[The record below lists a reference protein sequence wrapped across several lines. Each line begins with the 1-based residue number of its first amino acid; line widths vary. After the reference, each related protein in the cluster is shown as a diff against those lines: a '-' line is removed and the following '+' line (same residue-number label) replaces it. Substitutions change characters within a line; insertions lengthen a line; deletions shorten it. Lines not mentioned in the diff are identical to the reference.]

1 MLALA
6 RVAVESPTR
15 DGSSDGDGSPDASII
30 NDQQLLGEPLLSQRG
45 MYHSIRYHMTHNLG
59 VDVGGTFTDV
69 IVFDESTHELTIDK
83 VLSTPANPSEGVI
96 YGVEEAT
103 AKAGTVVSD
112 LDLLFHGT
120 TVVTNMLLE
129 ETGAR
134 VGLITT
140 AGHEDILHL
149 ARAWTPGPLYGWMDM
164 EKPEPLADLVDTRG
178 VAGTISSP
186 TGEETEPLDE
196 AAVRDAVRDLEAA
209 DVESLT
215 VALLNSY
222 LNPAHEE
229 RVREIVA
236 EEAPELPVSIS
247 AEIVPEYG
255 EYERTL
261 TTVIND
267 YARPTV
273 IDYLEELD
281 ESLTAAGSS
290 ATMNVVRS
298 DGGLMSSRAAKERP
312 VELALSGP
320 SGGVVGAATI
330 ASKKGV
336 PDVLTLDMGGTS
348 TDVSLVEG
356 GTPETTRQTKVG
368 YREFK
373 SRSVDVNTVGAGG
386 GSIAR
391 VQLNGSLQVGP
402 ESAGA
407 DPGPACYGRGGDSPT
422 VTDANVVLGRI
433 PETVQLGGRMELDRE
448 AARDAV
454 ATIAD
459 ERDSTVEEAAQ
470 AILDIVNENMHGAL
484 RVVSVERG
492 YDPREFGLVAFGGA
506 GPMHANALADV
517 IGAYPLV
524 IPPGPGVMSA
534 FGFLTSDIQNEFS
547 ETYLETEAD
556 VDGEDVSEELRALE
570 DEASEWLVSE
580 GVDEADH
587 AFEYFAECRYFRQDI
602 QMSIPVDI
610 ENLRETGLA
619 EIKDDFEA
627 RHDRQFGFSLD
638 APLEIANLRVIGK
651 GTLQGVT
658 IEEQELADA
667 DPTDAEID
675 VSDVYFDGEYYETPI
690 YDRAEL
696 QPGNE
701 LDGPAIV
708 TDDDSTVVVQPD
720 HTATIDRY
728 ANIEINRGESQ

>member
-1 MLALA
+1 
-6 RVAVESPTR
+6 
-15 DGSSDGDGSPDASII
+15 
-30 NDQQLLGEPLLSQRG
+30 
-45 MYHSIRYHMTHNLG
+45 MTHNLG

-69 IVFDESTHELTIDK
+69 IVFDETTHELTIDK

-96 YGVEEAT
+96 RGVEEAT
-103 AKAGTVVSD
+103 AKAGTSIAE
-112 LDLLFHGT
+112 LELLFHGT

-140 AGHEDILHL
+140 EGHENVLHL
-149 ARAWTPGPLYGWMDM
+149 ARAWTPGPLYGWMAM
-164 EKPEPLADLVDTRG
+164 EKPEPLADLVATRG
-178 VAGTISSP
+178 VAGTIRSP

-196 AAVRDAVRDLEAA
+196 EAVRDAVRDLEAA
-209 DVESLT
+209 GVESLT

-222 LNPAHEE
+222 LNPAHEA

-236 EEAPELPVSIS
+236 EEAPALPVSIS
-247 AEIVPEYG
+247 SEIVPEYG

-273 IDYLEELD
+273 IDYLEDLD
-281 ESLTAAGSS
+281 ASLSAADST

-298 DGGLMSSRAAKERP
+298 DGGLMSSQAAKERP

-320 SGGVVGAATI
+320 SGGVVGAATV

-407 DPGPACYGRGGDSPT
+407 DPGPACYGQGGEEPT

-448 AARDAV
+448 AAHEAV
-454 ATIAD
+454 STIAD

-517 IGAYPLV
+517 MDAYPLIV
-524 IPPGPGVMSA
+524 PPGPGVMSA
-534 FGFLTSDIQNEFS
+534 FGFLTSDVQNEFS
-547 ETYLETEAD
+547 ETYLETDED

-570 DEASEWLVSE
+570 EEARTWLRSE

-587 AFEYFAECRYFRQDI
+587 AFEYVAECRYFRQDI
-602 QMSIPVDI
+602 QMSIPISI
-610 ENLRETGLA
+610 ENLRGERGLE
-619 EIKDDFEA
+619 EINADFEA
-627 RHDRQFGFSLD
+627 RHDRQFGFTLE
-638 APLEIANLRVIGK
+638 APLEIANLRVVGK
-651 GTLQGVT
+651 GTLEGVT
-658 IEEQELADA
+658 IDEHELGDA
-667 DPTDAEID
+667 DPSDARID
-675 VSDVYFDGEYYETPI
+675 ASEVYFDGTHYETAI
-690 YDRAEL
+690 YDRARL
-696 QPGNE
+696 RPGNE
-701 LDGPAIV
+701 LEGPAIV

-720 HTATIDRY
+720 HGATVDRY
-728 ANIEINRGESQ
+728 GNLEINRGERR

>member
-1 MLALA
+1 
-6 RVAVESPTR
+6 
-15 DGSSDGDGSPDASII
+15 
-30 NDQQLLGEPLLSQRG
+30 
-45 MYHSIRYHMTHNLG
+45 MTYNLG

-69 IVFDESTHELTIDK
+69 IVFDKATHELTIDK

-96 YGVEEAT
+96 HGVKEAT
-103 AKAGTVVSD
+103 AKAGTSVSE
-112 LDLLFHGT
+112 LELLFHGT

-129 ETGAR
+129 ETGSR

-140 AGHEDILHL
+140 AGHEDVLHL

-164 EKPEPLADLVDTRG
+164 EKPDPLADLADTRG
-178 VAGTISSP
+178 VGGTISSP
-186 TGEETEPLDE
+186 AGEETEPLDE
-196 AAVRDAVRDLEAA
+196 DAVREAVRELEAA
-209 DVESLT
+209 GVEALT

-247 AEIVPEYG
+247 SEIVPEYG

-261 TTVIND
+261 TTAIND

-273 IDYLEELD
+273 ISYLEDLD
-281 ESLTAAGSS
+281 ESLGEAGST

-298 DGGLMSSRAAKERP
+298 DGGLMSSQAAKERP

-330 ASKKGV
+330 AEKKGV

-356 GTPETTRQTKVG
+356 GVAETTRQTKVG

-407 DPGPACYGRGGDSPT
+407 DPGPACYGLGGEEPT

-433 PETVQLGGRMELDRE
+433 PPSVQLGGRMDLDRD

-459 ERDSTVEEAAQ
+459 ERDSTIEEAAQ

-517 IGAYPLV
+517 MDAYPLV

-547 ETYLETEAD
+547 ETYLETDED
-556 VDGEDVSEELRALE
+556 VDGEDVYEELRAIE
-570 DEASEWLVSE
+570 AEASDWLASE
-580 GVDEADH
+580 GVDEADQT
-587 AFEYFAECRYFRQDI
+587 FEYVAECRYFRQDI
-602 QMSIPVDI
+602 QMSIPVTL
-610 ENLRETGLA
+610 ENLRGEAGLA
-619 EIKDDFEA
+619 EIKGDFEA

-658 IEEQELADA
+658 IEEQELTTV
-667 DPTDAEID
+667 DPSDAEID
-675 VSDVYFDGEYYETPI
+675 TSDVYFGEAYHETPI
-690 YDRAEL
+690 YDRTEL
-696 QPGNE
+696 RPGNE
-701 LDGPAIV
+701 LEGPAIV
-708 TDDDSTVVVQPD
+708 TDDDSTVVIQPD

-728 ANIEINRGESQ
+728 GNIEITRGEDQ

>member
-1 MLALA
+1 
-6 RVAVESPTR
+6 
-15 DGSSDGDGSPDASII
+15 
-30 NDQQLLGEPLLSQRG
+30 
-45 MYHSIRYHMTHNLG
+45 MTYNLG

-83 VLSTPANPSEGVI
+83 VLSTPANPSEGVLHGI
-96 YGVEEAT
+96 EEAT
-103 AKAGTVVSD
+103 AKADTSVAE
-112 LDLLFHGT
+112 LDLVFHGT

-129 ETGAR
+129 ETGSR

-149 ARAWTPGPLYGWMDM
+149 ARAWTPGPLSGWMGM
-164 EKPEPLADLVDTRG
+164 EKPNPLADLVDTRG
-178 VAGTISSP
+178 VGGSIASP
-186 TGEETEPLDE
+186 SGAETEPLDE
-196 AAVRDAVRDLEAA
+196 DAVRAAVSDLA
-209 DVESLT
+209 DAGVESLT

-229 RVREIVA
+229 RVREIVE
-236 EEAPELPVSIS
+236 EEAPSLPVSIS
-247 AEIVPEYG
+247 SELVPEYG
-255 EYERTL
+255 EDERTR

-273 IDYLEELD
+273 IDYLDDLD
-281 ESLTAAGSS
+281 ASLADAGSS
-290 ATMNVVRS
+290 ATMNIVRS
-298 DGGLMSSRAAKERP
+298 DGGLMSTAAAKGRP

-348 TDVSLVEG
+348 TDVSLVEE

-368 YREFK
+368 YREFT

-386 GSIAR
+386 GSVAR

-407 DPGPACYGRGGDSPT
+407 DPGPACYGQGGEEPT

-433 PETVQLGGRMELDRE
+433 PSSAQLGGRMELDR
-448 AARDAV
+448 AAAHDAV
-454 ATIAD
+454 ATIAE
-459 ERDSTVEEAAQ
+459 ERGTTVEEAAQ
-470 AILDIVNENMHGAL
+470 AILDIANENMHSAL

-517 IGAYPLV
+517 MGAYPLI

-534 FGFLTSDIQNEFS
+534 FGFLTSDIQNEFA

-556 VDGEDVSEELRALE
+556 VDGTDIYDALRALE
-570 DEASEWLVSE
+570 AEASDWLVSE

-587 AFEYFAECRYFRQDI
+587 AFDYVADCRYFRQDI
-602 QMSIPVDI
+602 QMSIPVAI
-610 ENLRETGLA
+610 ENLRGEAGLA

-658 IEEQELADA
+658 IEEHEAAGTDPSAAELD
-667 DPTDAEID
+667 TTE
-675 VSDVYFDGEYYETPI
+675 VYFDDAYHEAPV
-690 YDRAEL
+690 YDRDRLRA
-696 QPGNE
+696 GNE
-701 LDGPAIV
+701 LDGPAVI
-708 TDDDSTVVVQPD
+708 TEDDSTVVVQPA
-720 HTATIDRY
+720 HVATVDRY
-728 ANIEINRGESQ
+728 GNIEINRGETQ

>member
-1 MLALA
+1 
-6 RVAVESPTR
+6 
-15 DGSSDGDGSPDASII
+15 
-30 NDQQLLGEPLLSQRG
+30 
-45 MYHSIRYHMTHNLG
+45 MTYNLG

-69 IVFDESTHELTIDK
+69 IVFDENTHELTIDK
-83 VLSTPANPSEGVI
+83 VLSTPTNPSEGVLRGI
-96 YGVEEAT
+96 EEAT
-103 AKAGTVVSD
+103 TKAGTSVGE

-129 ETGAR
+129 ETGSR
-134 VGLITT
+134 VGLITS

-149 ARAWTPGPLYGWMDM
+149 ARAWTPGPLYGWIGM
-164 EKPEPLADLVDTRG
+164 EKPDPLADLVDTRG
-178 VAGTISSP
+178 VGGQINSP
-186 TGEETEPLDE
+186 AGEETEPLDE
-196 AAVRDAVRDLEAA
+196 QAVRTAVQELQASGVEA
-209 DVESLT
+209 VT

-229 RVREIVA
+229 RVREIIEA
-236 EEAPELPVSIS
+236 EAPALPVSIS

-267 YARPTV
+267 YARPQV
-273 IDYLEELD
+273 IQYLDDLD
-281 ESLTAAGSS
+281 ASLEDAGST

-298 DGGLMSSRAAKERP
+298 DGGLMSSTAAKRRP

-330 ASKKGV
+330 AAKKGV

-356 GTPETTRQTKVG
+356 GTPGTTRQTKVG

-391 VQLNGSLQVGP
+391 VQLSGALQVGP

-407 DPGPACYGRGGDSPT
+407 DPGPACYGQGGEEPT

-433 PETVQLGGRMELDRE
+433 PPMVQLGGKMDLDHE
-448 AARDAV
+448 AAREA
-454 ATIAD
+454 IAGIA
-459 ERDSTVEEAAQ
+459 EQRGSSVEEAAQ
-470 AILDIVNENMHGAL
+470 AILDIVNENMYGAL

-506 GPMHANALADV
+506 GPMHANALVDVMGAD
-517 IGAYPLV
+517 PLI

-534 FGFLTSDIQNEFS
+534 FGFLTSDVQNEFS
-547 ETYLETEAD
+547 ETYLETDED
-556 VDGEDVSEELRALE
+556 VDGSDVDAEFRTLQSDAADWLE
-570 DEASEWLVSE
+570 SE
-580 GVDEADH
+580 GVGAEDH
-587 AFEYFAECRYFRQDI
+587 RFEYYADCRYFRQDI

-610 ENLRETGLA
+610 DRLQSEEGLA
-619 EIKDDFEA
+619 EIKDDFET
-627 RHDRQFGFSLD
+627 RHDKQFGFSLD

-651 GTLQGVT
+651 GVIEGVS
-658 IEEQELADA
+658 IEASEPGDS
-667 DPTDAEID
+667 DPSHAQVATTE
-675 VSDVYFDGEYYETPI
+675 VYFDGSYHDTPI
-690 YDRAEL
+690 YDRTEL
-696 QPGNE
+696 AAGNE
-701 LDGPAIV
+701 IAGPAILV
-708 TDDDSTVVVQPD
+708 ENDSTVVVQPAY
-720 HTATIDRY
+720 TATVDPY
-728 ANIEINRGESQ
+728 ANLEITRGDDE

>member
-1 MLALA
+1 MA
-6 RVAVESPTR
+6 
-15 DGSSDGDGSPDASII
+15 
-30 NDQQLLGEPLLSQRG
+30 
-45 MYHSIRYHMTHNLG
+45 HNLG

-69 IVFDESTHELTIDK
+69 IVFDEDTHELTIDK

-96 YGVEEAT
+96 DGVGEAVN
-103 AKAGTVVSD
+103 KADTTVSD
-112 LDLLFHGT
+112 LNLLFHGT

-129 ETGAR
+129 ETGSR
-134 VGLITT
+134 VGLLTSD
-140 AGHEDILHL
+140 GHEDILHL

-164 EKPEPLADLVDTRG
+164 EKPAPLADLVDTRSVG
-178 VAGTISSP
+178 GRIASPDGT
-186 TGEETEPLDE
+186 EHEPIDE
-196 AAVRDAVRDLEAA
+196 AEVRDAVRELAESG
-209 DVESLT
+209 VESLT

-222 LNPAHEE
+222 LNPTHE
-229 RVREIVA
+229 RQVRDVIQ
-236 EEAPELPVSIS
+236 EEYPDLPVSIS

-267 YARPTV
+267 YARPQV
-273 IDYLEELD
+273 IDYLDDLD
-281 ESLTAAGSS
+281 DSLEDAGST

-298 DGGLMSSRAAKERP
+298 DGGLMSSEAAKHRP

-330 ASKKGV
+330 AEKKGI

-348 TDVSLVEG
+348 TDVSLVED

-373 SRSVDVNTVGAGG
+373 SRAVDVNTVGAGG

-391 VQLNGSLQVGP
+391 VQLSGSLQVGP

-407 DPGPACYGRGGDSPT
+407 DPGPACYGQGGEEPT

-433 PETVQLGGRMELDRE
+433 PSNVRLGGKMDVDRD
-448 AARDAV
+448 AARTAV
-454 ATIAD
+454 RTIAD

-470 AILDIVNENMHGAL
+470 AILDIVNENMYGAL

-492 YDPREFGLVAFGGA
+492 YDPRDFGLVAFGGA

-517 IGAYPLV
+517 MDAYPLIV
-524 IPPGPGVMSA
+524 PPGPGVMSA
-534 FGFLTSDIQNEFS
+534 FGFLTSDVQNEFS
-547 ETYLETEAD
+547 ETYLKTDLD
-556 VDGEDVSEELRALE
+556 VDGEEVYDAYQDLK
-570 DEASEWLVSE
+570 DEATDWLASE
-580 GVDEADH
+580 GVADEDH
-587 AFEYFAECRYFRQDI
+587 AFEYYADCRYYRQDV
-602 QMSIPVDI
+602 QMSIPIDVT
-610 ENLRETGLA
+610 NLRTDDGIA

-627 RHDRQFGFSLD
+627 RHDQRFGFSLA

-658 IEEQELADA
+658 LEESELGDEDA
-667 DPTDAEID
+667 SEARVGTQD
-675 VSDVYFDGEYYETPI
+675 VFFDDDYRETAI
-690 YDRAEL
+690 YDRERL
-696 QPGNE
+696 RPGNVI
-701 LDGPAIV
+701 DGPAIV

-720 HTATIDRY
+720 HAATVDRY
-728 ANIEINRGESQ
+728 ANLEINRSDSK

>member
-1 MLALA
+1 
-6 RVAVESPTR
+6 
-15 DGSSDGDGSPDASII
+15 
-30 NDQQLLGEPLLSQRG
+30 
-45 MYHSIRYHMTHNLG
+45 MTQNLG

-69 IVFDESTHELTIDK
+69 IVFNEETNELTIDK
-83 VLSTPANPSEGVI
+83 VLSTPTNPSEGVLQGI
-96 YGVEEAT
+96 EEAT
-103 AKAGTVVSD
+103 SKADTSVD
-112 LDLLFHGT
+112 ELDLLFHGT

-129 ETGAR
+129 ETGSR

-149 ARAWTPGPLYGWMDM
+149 ARAWTPGPLYGWIGM
-164 EKPEPLADLVDTRG
+164 EKPDPLADLVDTRG
-178 VAGTISSP
+178 VAGKINSP
-186 TGEETEPLDE
+186 AGEETQPLDE
-196 AAVRDAVRDLEAA
+196 SAVRTAVQELQEAG
-209 DVESLT
+209 VEAVT

-229 RVREIVA
+229 RVREIIEA
-236 EEAPELPVSIS
+236 EAPGLPVSIS
-247 AEIVPEYG
+247 SEIVPEYG

-267 YARPTV
+267 YARPQV
-273 IDYLEELD
+273 IQYLDDLD
-281 ESLTAAGSS
+281 ASLEDAGST
-290 ATMNVVRS
+290 AKMNVVRS
-298 DGGLMSSRAAKERP
+298 DGGLMSSAAAKRRP

-348 TDVSLVEG
+348 TDVSLVED
-356 GTPETTRQTKVG
+356 GTPGTTRQTKVG

-391 VQLNGSLQVGP
+391 VQLSGALQVGP

-407 DPGPACYGRGGDSPT
+407 DPGPACYGQGGEEPT

-433 PETVQLGGRMELDRE
+433 PPMVQLGGKMDLDHE
-448 AARDAV
+448 AAREAISG
-454 ATIAD
+454 IA
-459 ERDSTVEEAAQ
+459 EQRDSSIEEAAQ
-470 AILDIVNENMHGAL
+470 AILDIVNENMYGAL

-492 YDPREFGLVAFGGA
+492 YDPRDFGLVAFGGA

-517 IGAYPLV
+517 MGADPLI

-534 FGFLTSDIQNEFS
+534 FGFLTSDVQNEFS
-547 ETYLETEAD
+547 ETYLETDQD
-556 VDGEDVSEELRALE
+556 VDGADVHAEFQTLQSDAADWLE
-570 DEASEWLVSE
+570 SE
-580 GVDEADH
+580 GVTADDH
-587 AFEYFAECRYFRQDI
+587 GFEYYADCRYFRQDI

-610 ENLRETGLA
+610 NNLQSDTGLA

-627 RHDRQFGFSLD
+627 RHHRQFGFSLD

-651 GTLQGVT
+651 GIIEGVS
-658 IEEQELADA
+658 IEATEPGDSDPSDA
-667 DPTDAEID
+667 QVDTNE
-675 VSDVYFDGEYYETPI
+675 VYFDGNYYDTPI

-696 QPGNE
+696 AAGNE
-701 LDGPAIV
+701 ISGPAIV
-708 TDDDSTVVVQPD
+708 VEDDSTIIIQPD
-720 HTATIDRY
+720 YTATVDQY
-728 ANIEINRGESQ
+728 ANLEISRGDGQ